1 MPYVHRIKL
10 NYSIAIGFLHKN
22 VIIILC
28 KKVKA
33 GVCVKKTRAKV
44 FSFSVSCED
53 LETLEIIKKLKS
65 QSDKNETFSVK
76 CVKALLQTYKDKNE

>member
-1 MPYVHRIKL
+1 M
-10 NYSIAIGFLHKN
+10 
-22 VIIILC
+22 
-28 KKVKA
+28 
-33 GVCVKKTRAKV
+33 KKTRAKV